1 MAPMYISVY
10 PCISNLYMDD
20 YQIQPPQKYVCYVIP
35 FWEPP
40 ALPIHYFHRAKYD
53 VLSSYDE
60 IP

>member
-1 MAPMYISVY
+1 MYIQPV
-10 PCISNLYMDD
+10 MDG